1 MFEDALK
8 NTLGRGNKQEITTW
22 GKPNFVARY
31 AIGSGF
37 VAPVNGFVYC
47 DLWTNGAE
55 RTVHVNGV
63 MATHIG
69 SGGNAMAIA
78 VTVPVKKGDVIT
90 INSVATYFTPD
101 FS

>member
-1 MFEDALK
+1 MFNQSL
-8 NTLGRGNKQEITTW
+8 NNSLGRGNKQEITTW
-22 GKPNFVARY
+22 GKPNFAVRY
-31 AIGSGF
+31 TIGNGF

-55 RTVHVNGV
+55 RQVYVNGNV
-63 MATHIG
+63 ATHIG

-78 VTVPVKKGDVIT
+78 VTVPVKKGDVVT
-90 INSVATYFTPD
+90 INGVATSFMSD